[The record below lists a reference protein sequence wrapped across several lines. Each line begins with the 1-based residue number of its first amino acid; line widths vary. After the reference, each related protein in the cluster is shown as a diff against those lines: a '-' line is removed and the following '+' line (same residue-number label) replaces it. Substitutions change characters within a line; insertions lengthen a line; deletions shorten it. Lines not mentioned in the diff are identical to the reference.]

1 MTQSDILAL
10 INEIQP
16 AADYPATKMNK
27 LLTDIL
33 AAAYGPLYVG
43 GVPPSNTTDETFGY
57 RPGSVGYD
65 TLNKRYYICQSA
77 TAGNAVWILIPADS
91 SYQVAAYTTTA
102 QQVVCSVNTTVVKC
116 SNDSV
121 GGNLGCSLKLPA
133 NPYIGRTVLVY
144 FDDSIIAFTV
154 RDSSGTAVNGASS
167 LTIPAGQQYTFTYS
181 GTAWEI
187 VGVNNTTAGT
197 VSGVDVA
204 NTGGIVT
211 TDTNK
216 LTFLGTGA
224 TVADNGTGGTNIT
237 INPLAG
243 VDVTRGATVVTAA
256 QSIDFTNNFTVTAD
270 GTGADV
276 AFVSRTTIK
285 QNGTQL
291 TGPGNTI
298 GGFDFKGSMFSE
310 VPVALNASIA
320 EITLNGAK
328 VLTMTGDVSPT
339 ASNDSSQG
347 YSLGSVGRNT
357 GNLLRTYICIGNAV
371 GAAVWDRITE
381 DNGFQL
387 LGAIVNN
394 GSDQINY
401 NVSSLELKSASAS
414 ITSYVSKAPLF
425 AYTGKKIH
433 IYSNLS
439 IGTFRFKSP
448 SLLTEYFTCNIPAFT
463 GIVAVCTNGAT
474 QTWTRI
480 G

>member
-1 MTQSDILAL
+1 MKQSDILAL

-65 TLNKRYYICQSA
+65 NITERFYICETA
-77 TAGNAVWILIPADS
+77 LAGNAIWILVPTDAKF
-91 SYQVAAYTTTA
+91 TTINYKASFDVISTD
-102 QQVVCSVNTTVVKC
+102 VNVSVIKTT
-116 SNDSV
+116 NN
-121 GGNLGCSLKLPA
+121 NLANVLCGIKLPP
-133 NPYIGRTVLVY
+133 NPFIGKTVLVY
-144 FDDSIIAFTV
+144 FKDAISQFTFKDSA
-154 RDSSGTAVNGASS
+154 GVNVVGANA
-167 LTIPAGQQYTFTYS
+167 LTIPAAQQYIFSYS

-197 VSGVDVA
+197 SSGVDVS
-204 NTGGIVT
+204 NSGGTVT
-211 TDTNK
+211 TGTNN

-224 TVADNGTGGTNIT
+224 VVADDGIGGTNIT

-243 VDVTRGATVVTAA
+243 VDVTRGATVVAAA
-256 QSIDFTNNFTVTAD
+256 QSIDFTSNFTVTAD

-276 AFVSRTTIK
+276 AFVSRTIIK

-298 GGFDFKGSMFSE
+298 GGFDFKGPMFSE
-310 VPVALNASIA
+310 VPVALNGSTA

-328 VLTMTGDVSPT
+328 VLSLTGSLMPT
-339 ASNDSSQG
+339 ASNDSTQG
-347 YSLGSVGRNT
+347 YSLGSIARNT
-357 GNLLRTYICIGNAV
+357 VDLQRTYICRVNTPG
-371 GAAVWDRITE
+371 GAIWDQVTE

-387 LGAIVNN
+387 LTAIVNN
-394 GSDQINY
+394 GSDQINF

-433 IYSNLS
+433 IYSNLA

>member
-1 MTQSDILAL
+1 MKQSDILAL

-65 TLNKRYYICQSA
+65 TITERFYICE
-77 TAGNAVWILIPADS
+77 TALSGNASWILIPTDAKFSTINYKASFDIVS
-91 SYQVAAYTTTA
+91 TDANVSVIKTT
-102 QQVVCSVNTTVVKC
+102 NT
-116 SNDSV
+116 
-121 GGNLGCSLKLPA
+121 NLANVLCGIKLPP
-133 NPYIGRTVLVY
+133 NPFIGKTVLVY
-144 FDDSIIAFTV
+144 FKDAISQFTV
-154 RDSSGTAVNGASS
+154 KDSAGVNVVGASS
-167 LTIPAGQQYTFTYS
+167 LTIPAAQQYTFSYS

-187 VGVNNTTAGT
+187 VGVNNTTAGSS
-197 VSGVDVA
+197 SGVDVSDS
-204 NTGGIVT
+204 GGTVT
-211 TDTNK
+211 TGTNN

-224 TVADNGTGGTNIT
+224 VVADDGIGGTNIT

-243 VDVTRGATVVTAA
+243 VDVTRGGTTVTAA
-256 QSIDFTNNFTVTAD
+256 QEITFTNNFALTGAAGVANIAYVSKLAIKTD
-270 GTGADV
+270 GT
-276 AFVSRTTIK
+276 TI
-285 QNGTQL
+285 
-291 TGPGNTI
+291 TGPGSTI

-310 VPVALNASIA
+310 VPVVLNGSTA

-328 VLTMTGDVSPT
+328 VLSMSGDVTPT

-347 YSLGSVGRNT
+347 YSLGSVARNT
-357 GNLLRTYICIGNAV
+357 GTLQRTYICRSNTV
-371 GAAVWDRITE
+371 GAAIWDQVTE

-387 LGAIVNN
+387 LAAIVNN

-433 IYSNLS
+433 IYSNLT